1 MGKVSSMKRFDSKV
15 IIVTGA
21 TSGIGYVTAKRFAAE
36 GANVVCVGRN
46 LDGGATLINQI
57 TADSG
62 KSLFIRADVRFS
74 EQVRAVVDQVAERF
88 GRIDVLYNNA
98 GVELIR
104 ECTETTEEEWDLI
117 LDTNV
122 KSVFL
127 FSKYSIPWLK
137 RSQGNI
143 VNNASSIGL
152 VGSPNY
158 TAYCASKGAV
168 VLFTKALALECA
180 PWKIRVNCICPG
192 AINTP
197 MLDREIAHFPDREAT
212 LRSIT
217 EEAPLRRIATPD
229 EVASIVLFLASD
241 EASYVTGASYSVDG
255 GTTAK

>member
-1 MGKVSSMKRFDSKV
+1 MKRFESKV
-15 IIVTGA
+15 AIVTGA
-21 TSGIGYVTAKRFAAE
+21 TTGIGYETARRFAEE
-36 GANVVCVGRN
+36 GAKVACVGRN
-46 LDGGATLINQI
+46 AERGVALTEKIN
-57 TADSG
+57 ANSG
-62 KSLFIRADVRFS
+62 EAMFLQADVRYN
-74 EQVRAVVDQVAERF
+74 QQIKRAIDGVIDRF
-88 GRIDVLYNNA
+88 GRIDVLFNNA

-104 ECTETTEEEWDLI
+104 SCAETTEDEWDLV
-117 LDTNV
+117 LDTNL
-122 KSVFL
+122 KSAFL

-137 RSQGNI
+137 QSSGNI

-158 TAYCASKGAV
+158 TAYCASKGGL

-180 PWKIRVNCICPG
+180 PWKIRVNCVCPG

-197 MLDREIAHFPDREAT
+197 MLDREIAHFPDKEAVVK
-212 LRSIT
+212 SIT

-229 EVASIVLFLASD
+229 EVAGVVLFLASD

>member
-1 MGKVSSMKRFDSKV
+1 MKRFESKV
-15 IIVTGA
+15 VVVTGA
-21 TSGIGYVTAKRFAAE
+21 TAGIGYVTAKRFAAE
-36 GANVVCVGRN
+36 GANVACVGRN
-46 LDGGATLINQI
+46 SERGTALINQI
-57 TADSG
+57 LADSG
-62 KSLFIRADVRFS
+62 RALFLRADVRNN
-74 EQVRAVVDQVAERF
+74 EQVMAVVDQVAQRF
-88 GRIDVLYNNA
+88 GRIDVLFNNA

-104 ECTETTEEEWDLI
+104 ECAETTEEEWDLT
-117 LDTNV
+117 LDTNL
-122 KSVFL
+122 KSAFL

-137 RSQGNI
+137 QSRGNI

-158 TAYCASKGAV
+158 TAYCASKGGL

-180 PWKIRVNCICPG
+180 PWRIRVNCICPG

-197 MLDREIAHFPDREAT
+197 MLDREIAHFPDKEAVV
-212 LRSIT
+212 RSIT

-229 EVASIVLFLASD
+229 EVAGVVLFLASD

>member
-1 MGKVSSMKRFDSKV
+1 MKRFESKV
-15 IIVTGA
+15 VVITGA
-21 TSGIGYVTAKRFAAE
+21 TAGIGYVTAKRFAAE
-36 GANVVCVGRN
+36 GANVACVGRN
-46 LDGGATLINQI
+46 SERGTALINQI
-57 TADSG
+57 LADSG
-62 KSLFIRADVRFS
+62 RALFLRADVRNN
-74 EQVRAVVDQVAERF
+74 EQVMAVVDQVAQRF
-88 GRIDVLYNNA
+88 GRIDVLFNNA

-104 ECTETTEEEWDLI
+104 ECAETTEEEWDLT
-117 LDTNV
+117 LDTNL
-122 KSVFL
+122 KSAFL

-137 RSQGNI
+137 QSRGNI

-158 TAYCASKGAV
+158 TAYCASKGGL

-197 MLDREIAHFPDREAT
+197 MLDREIAHFPDKEAVV
-212 LRSIT
+212 RSIT

-229 EVASIVLFLASD
+229 EVAGVVLFLASD

>member
-1 MGKVSSMKRFDSKV
+1 MKRFESKV
-15 IIVTGA
+15 AIVTGA
-21 TSGIGYVTAKRFAAE
+21 TTGIGYETARRFAEE
-36 GANVVCVGRN
+36 GAKVACVGRN
-46 LDGGATLINQI
+46 AERGVALTEKIN
-57 TADSG
+57 ANSG
-62 KSLFIRADVRFS
+62 EAMFLQADVRHN
-74 EQVRAVVDQVAERF
+74 QQIKRAIDGVIDRF
-88 GRIDVLYNNA
+88 GRIDVLFNNA

-104 ECTETTEEEWDLI
+104 SCAETTEDEWDLV
-117 LDTNV
+117 LDTNL
-122 KSVFL
+122 KSAFL

-137 RSQGNI
+137 QSSGNI

-158 TAYCASKGAV
+158 TAYCASKGGL

-180 PWKIRVNCICPG
+180 PWKIRVNCVCPG

-197 MLDREIAHFPDREAT
+197 MLDREIAHFPDKEAVVK
-212 LRSIT
+212 SIT

-229 EVASIVLFLASD
+229 EVAGVVLFLASD

>member
-1 MGKVSSMKRFDSKV
+1 MKRFESKV
-15 IIVTGA
+15 VVVTGA
-21 TSGIGYVTAKRFAAE
+21 TAGIGYVTAKRFAAE
-36 GANVVCVGRN
+36 GANVACVGRN
-46 LDGGATLINQI
+46 SERGTALINQI
-57 TADSG
+57 LADSG
-62 KSLFIRADVRFS
+62 RALFLRADVRNS
-74 EQVRAVVDQVAERF
+74 EQVMAVVDQVAQRF
-88 GRIDVLYNNA
+88 GRIDVLFNNA

-104 ECTETTEEEWDLI
+104 ECAETTEEEWDLT
-117 LDTNV
+117 LDTNL
-122 KSVFL
+122 KSAFL

-137 RSQGNI
+137 QSRGNI

-158 TAYCASKGAV
+158 TAYCASKGGL

-197 MLDREIAHFPDREAT
+197 MLDREIAHFPDKEAVV
-212 LRSIT
+212 RSIT

-229 EVASIVLFLASD
+229 EVAGVVLFLASD

>member
-1 MGKVSSMKRFDSKV
+1 MKRFESKV
-15 IIVTGA
+15 VVVTGA
-21 TSGIGYVTAKRFAAE
+21 TAGIGYVTAKRFAAE
-36 GANVVCVGRN
+36 GANVACVGRN
-46 LDGGATLINQI
+46 SERGTALINQI
-57 TADSG
+57 LADSG
-62 KSLFIRADVRFS
+62 RALFLRADVRNN
-74 EQVRAVVDQVAERF
+74 EQVMAVVDQVAQRF
-88 GRIDVLYNNA
+88 GRIDVLFNNA

-104 ECTETTEEEWDLI
+104 ECAETTEEEWDLT
-117 LDTNV
+117 LDTNL
-122 KSVFL
+122 KSAFL

-137 RSQGNI
+137 QSRGNI

-158 TAYCASKGAV
+158 TAYCASKGGL

-197 MLDREIAHFPDREAT
+197 MLDREIAHFPDKEAVV
-212 LRSIT
+212 RSIT

-229 EVASIVLFLASD
+229 EVAGVVLFLASD

>member
-1 MGKVSSMKRFDSKV
+1 MKRFESKV
-15 IIVTGA
+15 VVVTGA
-21 TSGIGYVTAKRFAAE
+21 TAGIGYVTAKRFAAE
-36 GANVVCVGRN
+36 GANVACVGRN
-46 LDGGATLINQI
+46 SERGTALINQI
-57 TADSG
+57 LADSG
-62 KSLFIRADVRFS
+62 RALFLRADVRNN
-74 EQVRAVVDQVAERF
+74 EQVMAVVDQVAQRF
-88 GRIDVLYNNA
+88 GRIDVLFNNA

-104 ECTETTEEEWDLI
+104 ECAETTEEEWDLT
-117 LDTNV
+117 LDTNL
-122 KSVFL
+122 KSAFL

-137 RSQGNI
+137 QSRGNI

-158 TAYCASKGAV
+158 TAYCASKGGL

-180 PWKIRVNCICPG
+180 PWRIRVNCICPG

-197 MLDREIAHFPDREAT
+197 MLDREIAHFHDKEAVV
-212 LRSIT
+212 RSIT

-229 EVASIVLFLASD
+229 EVAGVVLFLASD

>member
-1 MGKVSSMKRFDSKV
+1 MKRFESKV
-15 IIVTGA
+15 VIVTGA
-21 TSGIGYVTAKRFAAE
+21 TAGIGYVTAKRFAAE
-36 GANVVCVGRN
+36 GANVACVGRN
-46 LDGGATLINQI
+46 SERGTALVNQI
-57 TADSG
+57 LADSG
-62 KSLFIRADVRFS
+62 RALFLRADVRNN
-74 EQVRAVVDQVAERF
+74 EQVMAVVDQVAQRF
-88 GRIDVLYNNA
+88 GRIDVLFNNA

-104 ECTETTEEEWDLI
+104 GCAETTEEEWDLI
-117 LDTNV
+117 LDTNL
-122 KSVFL
+122 KSAFL

-137 RSQGNI
+137 QSRGNI

-158 TAYCASKGAV
+158 TAYCASKGGL

-180 PWKIRVNCICPG
+180 PWRIRVNCICPG

-197 MLDREIAHFPDREAT
+197 MLDREIAHFPDKEAVV
-212 LRSIT
+212 RSIT

-229 EVASIVLFLASD
+229 EVAGVVLFLASD